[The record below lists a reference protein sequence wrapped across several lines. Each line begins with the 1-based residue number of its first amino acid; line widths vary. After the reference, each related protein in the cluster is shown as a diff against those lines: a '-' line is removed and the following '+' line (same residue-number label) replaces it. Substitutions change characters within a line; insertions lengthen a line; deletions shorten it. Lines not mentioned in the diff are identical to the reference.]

1 VKQIKDVK
9 VSDYFIRDDCRL
21 CKSKN
26 LSRVLELPSTPLANE
41 FVTSSHCG
49 IFQEKFPLF
58 LSQCRQCGHVQLPVV
73 VDPERL
79 FRNYVYVSGTSKAF
93 IAHFEALATEVIARN
108 GIPRGALVVEIGSND
123 GTALK
128 AFKERGMNV
137 LGVDPATNIAAAA
150 SNDGIPTLPHFFTV
164 PIAEEILDREG
175 HAKLVIANNVFAHAD
190 DLEGI
195 LEGVITLLEPA
206 SGVFVFEVQYL
217 GDMMEHGYFDMIY
230 HEHLSYHALAP
241 LVPFLGRKGL
251 QVLSCQYVSTHGGS
265 IRVTCGLRKPTSSES
280 EQLQLM
286 IEAEGEKLN
295 RYGFR
300 RMAETIEKASTDL
313 INLLRATNRKVWGF
327 GGPAKLTTL
336 FYALNLNS
344 NSFVAIIDDSPLKQG
359 LFTPGAHIPVV
370 SFDDFQRRA
379 TNTEEVLVI
388 FAWNFTDQIKQ
399 RFIGTSHKLFT
410 PLPTLKMVNQ
420 FE

>member
-1 VKQIKDVK
+1 MKQNKEVK

-49 IFQEKFPLF
+49 IFQEKCPLF

-150 SNDGIPTLPHFFTV
+150 SNDGNHRLP
-164 PIAEEILDREG
+164 IERKAE
-175 HAKLVIANNVFAHAD
+175 A
-190 DLEGI
+190 
-195 LEGVITLLEPA
+195 
-206 SGVFVFEVQYL
+206 
-217 GDMMEHGYFDMIY
+217 
-230 HEHLSYHALAP
+230 
-241 LVPFLGRKGL
+241 
-251 QVLSCQYVSTHGGS
+251 
-265 IRVTCGLRKPTSSES
+265 
-280 EQLQLM
+280 
-286 IEAEGEKLN
+286 
-295 RYGFR
+295 
-300 RMAETIEKASTDL
+300 
-313 INLLRATNRKVWGF
+313 
-327 GGPAKLTTL
+327 
-336 FYALNLNS
+336 
-344 NSFVAIIDDSPLKQG
+344 
-359 LFTPGAHIPVV
+359 
-370 SFDDFQRRA
+370 
-379 TNTEEVLVI
+379 
-388 FAWNFTDQIKQ
+388 
-399 RFIGTSHKLFT
+399 
-410 PLPTLKMVNQ
+410 
-420 FE
+420 

>member
-1 VKQIKDVK
+1 MKQNKEVK

-26 LSRVLELPSTPLANE
+26 LSRVLELPATPLANE
-41 FVTSSHCG
+41 FVTSSHRG
-49 IFQEKFPLF
+49 IVQEKFPLF
-58 LSQCRQCGHVQLPVV
+58 LSQCNQCGHVQLPVV

-93 IAHFEALATEVIARN
+93 VAHFESLATEVIARN
-108 GIPRGALVVEIGSND
+108 SIPRGALVIEIGSND

-128 AFKERGMNV
+128 AFKERGMKV
-137 LGVDPATNIAAAA
+137 LGVDPAMNIAAAA
-150 SNDGIPTLPHFFTV
+150 SKAGIPTLPHFFTV
-164 PIAEEILDREG
+164 PIAEEILKREG
-175 HAKLVIANNVFAHAD
+175 HAKLIIANNVFAHAD

-230 HEHLSYHALAP
+230 HEHLSYHAIAP

-265 IRVTCGLRKPTSSES
+265 IRVTCGLRKATLSET
-280 EQLQLM
+280 EQLQFM
-286 IEAEGEKLN
+286 IEAEGERLN
-295 RYGFR
+295 HYGFR
-300 RMAETIEKASTDL
+300 RMAETIENASTDL
-313 INLLRATNRKVWGF
+313 GNLLRTTNQKVWGF
-327 GGPAKLTTL
+327 GAPAKLTTL

-344 NSFVAIIDDSPLKQG
+344 NSFVAIIDDSPLKQR
-359 LFTPGAHIPVV
+359 LFSPGAHIPVV

-379 TNTEEVLVI
+379 KDTEEVLVI
-388 FAWNFTDQIKQ
+388 FAWNFADQIKQ
-399 RFIGTSHKLFT
+399 RFEGAAHKLFT
-410 PLPTLKMVNQ
+410 PLPRLNMVN
-420 FE
+420 

>member
-1 VKQIKDVK
+1 VKQNKEVK

-26 LSRVLELPSTPLANE
+26 LSRVLELPATPLANE
-41 FVTSSHCG
+41 FVTSSHRG

-58 LSQCRQCGHVQLPVV
+58 LSQCNQCGHVQLPVV

-93 IAHFEALATEVIARN
+93 VAHFESLATEVIARN
-108 GIPRGALVVEIGSND
+108 SIPRGALVIEIGSND

-137 LGVDPATNIAAAA
+137 LGIDPAMNIAAAA
-150 SNDGIPTLPHFFTV
+150 SKDGIPTLPHFFTV
-164 PIAEEILDREG
+164 PIAEEILEREG

-190 DLEGI
+190 NLEGI
-195 LEGVITLLEPA
+195 LEGVIKLLEPA

-230 HEHLSYHALAP
+230 HEHLSYHAIAP
-241 LVPFLGRKGL
+241 LVSFLGRKGL

-265 IRVTCGLRKPTSSES
+265 IRVTCGLRKPTKSET
-280 EQLQLM
+280 EQLQFM
-286 IEAEGEKLN
+286 IEDEGEKLN

-300 RMAETIEKASTDL
+300 RMAETIEKASIDL
-313 INLLRATNRKVWGF
+313 SQLLVSTNRKLWGF
-327 GGPAKLTTL
+327 GAPAKLTTL
-336 FYALNLNS
+336 FYALNLDG
-344 NSFVAIIDDSPLKQG
+344 NSFQAIIDDSPLKQG
-359 LFTPGAHIPVV
+359 LFTPGEHIPVV
-370 SFDDFQRRA
+370 SFDDFKRQA
-379 TNTEEVLVI
+379 TTAEEALLI
-388 FAWNFTDQIKQ
+388 FAWNFADQIKQ
-399 RFIGTSHKLFT
+399 RFEGTSHKLFK
-410 PLPTLKMVNQ
+410 PLPKLSRVK
-420 FE
+420 